1 MSAKTTDTGTM
12 GKVVM
17 LILQP
22 LIDSASLGKCKEFPI
37 IKLYSVHCET
47 DEIRIHKLMV
57 VYAMCIAL
65 ARELAVTKK
74 NINNSTIQL
83 HMDQQTPY
91 GNYIIISVMSFNYHF
106 VIDTGV
112 DPYFNH
118 CRPIGL
124 KHAIL
129 CSLFAS
135 RAYAISGG

>member
-1 MSAKTTDTGTM
+1 
-12 GKVVM
+12 
-17 LILQP
+17 
-22 LIDSASLGKCKEFPI
+22 
-37 IKLYSVHCET
+37 
-47 DEIRIHKLMV
+47 MV

-83 HMDQQTPY
+83 HMDQKIPY

-129 CSLFAS
+129 CSTTFPIVPVSVVLALTFFGNIHVETLKPNLKSA
-135 RAYAISGG
+135 RIRIYLNEAFP